1 MARSVLITEVG
12 LRDGLQNLKEIIPTK
27 DKIYILNC
35 LINAGLERIQV
46 SSFVN
51 QKLIPQ
57 MADAEKL
64 ISKLPKS
71 SKTQFSCLVLSPKG
85 LDRALETGIKNI
97 DFSISS
103 SESYSRKNTQMNT
116 KEALITLRS
125 MIKNAKGSNINVRAG
140 IQCVWGCVYDGKP
153 NQKNLMKLIE
163 SVLEMEPDVL
173 SLADSSG
180 MARPEKISSTLNE
193 LLKKKPN
200 LKINLHLH
208 NNGFE
213 FQNFKSAL
221 DLGINLF
228 DTSFGGNGGSPFIK
242 GSTGNLSTENAIRI
256 LKDEGYDVKIDEK
269 LISSINSW
277 LQSKIS

>member
-1 MARSVLITEVG
+1 MDKSVLLTEVG
-12 LRDGLQNLKEIIPTK
+12 LRDGLQNLKQIISTR
-27 DKIYILNC
+27 DKLHLLNS
-35 LINAGLERIQV
+35 LIDAGLRRIQV

-64 ISKLPKS
+64 ISKLPKT

-103 SESYSRKNTQMNT
+103 SESYSLKNTRMST
-116 KEALITLRS
+116 KEALITLRN

-140 IQCVWGCVYDGKP
+140 IQCVWGCVYDGRP

-163 SVLEMEPDVL
+163 SILEMEPDVL

-180 MARPEKISSTLNE
+180 MAEPVKISSILND

-213 FQNFKSAL
+213 FQNFKTAL
-221 DLGINLF
+221 GLGINLF

-242 GSTGNLSTENAIRI
+242 GSAGNLSTENAIKI
-256 LKDEGYDVKIDEK
+256 LKEEGYEVKINHK
-269 LISSINSW
+269 LISSISRW
-277 LQSKIS
+277 LKSKIC